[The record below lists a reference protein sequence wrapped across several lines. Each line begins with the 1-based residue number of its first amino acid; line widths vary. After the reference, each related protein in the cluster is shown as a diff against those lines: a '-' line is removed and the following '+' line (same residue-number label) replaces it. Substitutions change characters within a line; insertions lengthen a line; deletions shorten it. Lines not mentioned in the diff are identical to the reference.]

1 MFHPIVAATGAGAVN
16 LPIVI
21 VGVFAATFF
30 LVCAIAYLF
39 LGRSSSSAE
48 RSGPAVDIAS
58 PELQPSFEPP
68 ASVETSFGVVQPALP
83 QESIDTGPAAAPDGD
98 RGPSIVPAAPAPKKS
113 PLLTLYRVLMFATG
127 GTGLLAAYLMFSS
140 VEGFSRLLVMSI
152 VVAILSLLALY
163 RGFVPDPELNK

>member
-1 MFHPIVAATGAGAVN
+1 VFHPIVAATGAGAVN

-21 VGVFAATFF
+21 VGVFAATFV

-68 ASVETSFGVVQPALP
+68 APETSFGVVQPALP
-83 QESIDTGPAAAPDGD
+83 QESIDTGHAAAPDGD
-98 RGPSIVPAAPAPKKS
+98 RGLSIAPAAPAPKK
-113 PLLTLYRVLMFATG
+113 PLLLTLYRVLMFATG
-127 GTGLLAAYLMFSS
+127 GTGLLAAYLMFSA
-140 VEGFSRLLVMSI
+140 VEGFSRLLVISI

-163 RGFVPDPELNK
+163 RGFVPDSELTK